1 MDGTGGSGREGDE
14 RERDEREEREE
25 SAQRRIERKRHEA
38 GDDERDSADG
48 PGYTAR
54 PSEHEPEEGAGTRRE

>member
-1 MDGTGGSGREGDE
+1 MDGTGGSGRE
-14 RERDEREEREE
+14 RDDREREEREE

-38 GDDERDSADG
+38 GEEERDSADG

-54 PSEHEPEEGAGTRRE
+54 PAEHEPEEGAGTRRD

>member
-1 MDGTGGSGREGDE
+1 MDGTGERDE
-14 RERDEREEREE
+14 REREEREE
-25 SAQRRIERKRHEA
+25 SAERRIERKRHEA

-54 PSEHEPEEGAGTRRE
+54 PTDHEPEEGAGTRRD